1 MKKVWL
7 VSVVVFAALVVVFA
21 QPAWA
26 ADSGTKATKK
36 QAGKPG
42 AVAVTTVTVAATV
55 DAVDA
60 AQRIVTLKWPDGK
73 IKTLKAGPEVRN
85 FDQIRVGDQVKSTFV
100 EELAVFVKKSDAPP
114 SAEETTTVALA
125 PLGAKPGVVMA
136 DTRMITA
143 KIEAVN
149 YKNRT
154 VTLKGPEGNTKTLKV
169 GKNVK
174 NFKDVKKGDEVA
186 MRYTEAMAI
195 IVEKP

>member
-100 EELAVFVKKSDAPP
+100 EELAVFVKKSDA
-114 SAEETTTVALA
+114 LA

>member
-1 MKKVWL
+1 MKKVLSVL
-7 VSVVVFAALVVVFA
+7 VLAALVAVFA

-26 ADSGTKATKK
+26 ADPGAKATTK

-42 AVAVTTVTVAATV
+42 AVAVSAVTVVATV
-55 DAVDA
+55 DAIDA
-60 AQRIVTLKWPDGK
+60 AQRTVTLKWSDGK
-73 IKTLKAGPEVRN
+73 TKTLKAGPEVRN
-85 FDQIRVGDQVKSTFV
+85 FAQIMVGDQVKTTFV

-143 KIEAVN
+143 KIEAVD

-154 VTLKGPEGNTKTLKV
+154 VTLKGPEGNTKTLTV

-174 NFKDVKKGDEVA
+174 NFKKVKKGDEVVL
-186 MRYTEAMAI
+186 RHTEAVAI
-195 IVEKP
+195 VVEKP